1 MLPLNTSIHLA
12 NSSDGPFIAV
22 LLGLLIFIGFKYIKL
37 RNIHKNNQK
46 QLMEKVIAQNEKI
59 SKLEIDSTRFQ
70 LNPHAFKNTLSTV
83 KLFAER
89 TTESALLTIENA
101 KRTTESIDKLSG
113 VLDYIIYGSRASFVS
128 LSEEIQFLEIF
139 IDLYK
144 LKLEKKDVV
153 NFQVMVDPHHSFWQQ
168 PVLPP
173 LITAYFIENAFKH
186 GKLDE
191 KMALQVKLE
200 MKGNRLAYTVVNP
213 ISPIK
218 ATGHGGVG
226 YENMQRRLQVI
237 FPHRHTLTTSR
248 EGDRFVAHLE
258 IELYVRNEKN

>member
-1 MLPLNTSIHLA
+1 MHPPIYFADSNEGPLL
-12 NSSDGPFIAV
+12 FI
-22 LLGLLIFIGFKYIKL
+22 LLGLLLVLGFKYIKL
-37 RNIHKNNQK
+37 RNIHKKNQK
-46 QLMEKVIAQNEKI
+46 ELMEKVILQNEHI

-89 TTESALLTIENA
+89 TTESAMHAIENA

-113 VLDYIIYGSRASFVS
+113 VLDYIIYGSRSSFVS

-144 LKLEKKDVV
+144 LKLERKDVV
-153 NFQVMVDPHHSFWQQ
+153 NFQIKVDPHHSFWHQ

-186 GKLDE
+186 GRLDE

-200 MKGNRLAYTVVNP
+200 MKGNRLAFTVANP

-218 ATGHGGVG
+218 AKGHGGVG

-237 FPHRHTLTTSR
+237 FPHRHTLTTSS
-248 EGDRFVAHLE
+248 EGDRFIAHLE
-258 IELYVRNEKN
+258 IELYARN

>member
-1 MLPLNTSIHLA
+1 MNTVIYLA
-12 NSSDGPFIAV
+12 DSSDGALFGV
-22 LLGLLIFIGFKYIKL
+22 LLGLLIFLSYKYLKL
-37 RNIHKNNQK
+37 RNIHKKNQK
-46 QLMEKVIAQNEKI
+46 QLMEKVIFQNEQI

-89 TTESALLTIENA
+89 TTESALKTIEHS
-101 KRTTESIDKLSG
+101 KKTTESIDKLSG

-144 LKLEKKDVV
+144 LKLDRKDVV
-153 NFQVMVDPHHSFWQQ
+153 NFQIKVDPHHTFWHQ

-186 GKLDE
+186 GRLDE
-191 KMALQVKLE
+191 KMALNVKLE
-200 MKGNRLAYTVVNP
+200 IKSNRLAYTVTNP
-213 ISPIK
+213 ISLIK

-237 FPHRHTLTTSR
+237 FPHRHTLTTSS
-248 EGDRFVAHLE
+248 EGDCFVAHLE
-258 IELYVRNEKN
+258 IELHVRNEKN